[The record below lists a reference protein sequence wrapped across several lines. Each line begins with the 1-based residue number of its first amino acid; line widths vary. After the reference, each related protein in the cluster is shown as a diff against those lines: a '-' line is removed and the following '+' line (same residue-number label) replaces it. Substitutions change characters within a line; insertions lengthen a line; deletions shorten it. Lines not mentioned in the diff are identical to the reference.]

1 MGLYKCS
8 TWLDLGCD
16 ADGRRASVYTIRGY
30 SDQLE
35 GRAVK
40 YLVGIRKEEGRRRE
54 LEEVADASAG
64 ILQRVIGV

>member
-8 TWLDLGCD
+8 TYLDLGCD
-16 ADGRRASVYTIRGY
+16 EGRRASVYTIRGY

-40 YLVGIRKEEGRRRE
+40 YFLVGIRKEEGRRRE

>member
-8 TWLDLGCD
+8 TYLDLGCD
-16 ADGRRASVYTIRGY
+16 AKEEERRYTQSVGTATNWKAAQ
-30 SDQLE
+30 SN
-35 GRAVK
+35 
-40 YLVGIRKEEGRRRE
+40 IRKEEGRRRE